1 VRGEGVTEQPLVL
14 TAELPL
20 VLQLEPFVA
29 DVPDGPVAGRLDA
42 EIQLARLADVA
53 GLDDDRLEGLLD
65 AGLSLGG
72 TLQDPQ
78 LDGTVAITGGI
89 YENGLTGTVLHDM
102 TLHARARQQ
111 RLTIEELSA
120 NDGGSGRITGQGFVE
135 IDPEASFPLDV
146 TLSLQSA
153 RLVQT
158 NDADATL
165 GGQLRLAGT
174 ALATSLTGQIAVER
188 ADISIPDQVGPS
200 VPTIQVE
207 EIGGPPGR
215 ASSPGAGGGSALDL
229 RLDVIVNLP
238 GRLFVRGRGL
248 ESEWEGRIEA
258 KGSASDPRLTGTLQ
272 IRRGAFDLLDRRFNL
287 RRGVITFTGSSP
299 PNPTIDIEAV
309 AQATDITAI
318 VRISGDASAPII
330 TLESEPPQPEDE
342 VLSRL
347 MFNRA
352 ASSITPLQAVQLAA
366 AVNRLRGGGPGVL
379 DRLRGALGVDTLD
392 VDGGGDTGTTVR
404 AGRYVADGIYVE
416 GETGTANQSSRARV
430 EVEIL
435 PNLSLQA
442 DTGADASSGVGFKWQ
457 FDY

>member
-1 VRGEGVTEQPLVL
+1 
-14 TAELPL
+14 
-20 VLQLEPFVA
+20 
-29 DVPDGPVAGRLDA
+29 
-42 EIQLARLADVA
+42 
-53 GLDDDRLEGLLD
+53 
-65 AGLSLGG
+65 
-72 TLQDPQ
+72 
-78 LDGTVAITGGI
+78 
-89 YENGLTGTVLHDM
+89 M
-102 TLHARARQQ
+102 TLRARARQQ
-111 RLTIEELSA
+111 RLTIEQLSA
-120 NDGGSGRITGQGFVE
+120 NDGGRGRISGEGFVE
-135 IDPEASFPLDV
+135 IDPATSFPMEL

-158 NDADATL
+158 NEADATL
-165 GGQLRLAGT
+165 GGQLRVAGT
-174 ALATSLTGQIAVER
+174 ALASSLTGQIEVER
-188 ADISIPDQVGPS
+188 AEITIPDQVGPS

-207 EIGGPPGR
+207 EIGGPAGR
-215 ASSPGAGGGSALDL
+215 VNGTGAAAGGGPGFDL
-229 RLDVIVNLP
+229 QLDVVVNLP
-238 GRLFVRGRGL
+238 GRVFVRGRGL
-248 ESEWEGRIEA
+248 ESEWEGRIAA

-309 AQATDITAI
+309 AQATDVTAI
-318 VRISGDASAPII
+318 VRVSGQASAPVI
-330 TLESEPPQPEDE
+330 TLESEPPLPEDE

-352 ASSITPLQAVQLAA
+352 AGSITPLQALQLAA

-392 VDGGGDTGTTVR
+392 VDGGDGNGTTVR
-404 AGRYVADGIYVE
+404 AGRYVADGVYIE
-416 GETGTANQSSRARV
+416 GQTGTGDQSSRARV

-442 DTGADASSGVGFKWQ
+442 DTGADANSGVGLKWQ